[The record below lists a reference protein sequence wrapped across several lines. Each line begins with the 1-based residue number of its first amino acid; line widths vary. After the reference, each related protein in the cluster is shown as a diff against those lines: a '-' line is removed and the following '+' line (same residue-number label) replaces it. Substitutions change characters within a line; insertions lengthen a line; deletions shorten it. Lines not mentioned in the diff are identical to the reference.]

1 MMRETADRTG
11 EHLSG
16 RYREAINK
24 EMTESL
30 EKIAEE
36 HIHLPAFKFFTDT
49 IRIWHE
55 RICAKKEK
63 PAVVVAGTGIPDE
76 LLRAAGAV
84 PLYIDRKSV
93 V

>member
-30 EKIAEE
+30 EKIAEK
-36 HIHLPAFKFFTDT
+36 HAHLPAFKFFTDT

-55 RICAKKEK
+55 NFCKQKSLHF
-63 PAVVVAGTGIPDE
+63 TQTF
-76 LLRAAGAV
+76 LLF
-84 PLYIDRKSV
+84 
-93 V
+93 